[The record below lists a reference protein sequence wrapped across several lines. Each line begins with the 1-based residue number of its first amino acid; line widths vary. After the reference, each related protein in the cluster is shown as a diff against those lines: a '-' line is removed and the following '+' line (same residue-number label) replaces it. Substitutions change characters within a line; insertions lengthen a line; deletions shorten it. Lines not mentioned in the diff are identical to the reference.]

1 MTSFSQKRQ
10 IELIIYLL
18 LVVGILSCYWRVQ
31 YADFVNID
39 DTVYVSE
46 NRNVQ
51 AGLTREGIVWAFTTF
66 EAANWHPLTWLSH
79 MLDCQIF
86 GLNPRGHHLTSL
98 LFHISNSMLLF
109 YVLCRMT
116 GGVWKSALVAALFAL
131 HPLHVESVAWISER
145 KDVLSTFFGLISIA
159 AYIKYAQEKRPV
171 SYLLCILFLGLGLM
185 AKPMLV
191 TFPFVLLL
199 LDFWPLKRF
208 SGEHYGVPRT
218 EVAAVFSRRNL
229 FSLIREKIPL
239 FILVIFMSMTTITA
253 QQSKGAVQ
261 TLEYFPFHLRVY
273 NALITYVTYIAKT
286 VWPSYLSIYYPH
298 PGNTLLLWQVAG
310 AASMLIMITVIAV
323 GISGRYPFAVVGWF
337 WYLGTLVPVVGL
349 VQVGT
354 QAMADRYT
362 YIPLTGLFIIAVWG
376 ITDILEKRKHGRAV
390 AAALTV
396 IILSALGV
404 RTAQQVGF
412 WQNNLTLYTNAIRG
426 NDRNDLAHNNLG
438 VALEAVGKRDR
449 AISHYRKSV
458 EINPLNVDAFNN
470 LANVLADKERFEEA
484 EKYYRKAL
492 GIEPDNAVYH
502 YNIGVLYIRQ
512 GKTEEALKQ
521 FAEAIQNKPDFAK
534 VYNHTGVVLARQGK
548 LEKARIFFLKA
559 IQIDPG
565 FAAARR
571 NLKFYRAPFQR
582 PEGSGASSRQ
592 DDLNGRQ
599 E

>member
-1 MTSFSQKRQ
+1 VGSVMTSFPQKRR
-10 IELIIYLL
+10 IELIICLF

-51 AGLTREGIVWAFTTF
+51 AGLTREGIIWAFTTF

-86 GLNPRGHHLTSL
+86 GLNPSAHHWTSL
-98 LFHISNSMLLF
+98 LFHMANSLLLF
-109 YVLCRMT
+109 FIFNKMT
-116 GGVWKSALVAALFAL
+116 GTIWRSAFVAALFAL

-145 KDVLSTFFGLISIA
+145 KDLLSTFFGLISIA
-159 AYIKYAQEKRPV
+159 AYVKYAQEKRPV

-208 SGEHYGVPRT
+208 TGENYGAPRNGAT
-218 EVAAVFSRRNL
+218 AVFSRKNL
-229 FSLIREKIPL
+229 FPLIGEKIPL
-239 FILVIFMSMTTITA
+239 FILVIFMSITTITA
-253 QQSKGAVQ
+253 QHSKGAVQ
-261 TLEYFPFHLRVY
+261 TLEYFPFHFRIY
-273 NALITYVTYIAKT
+273 NALITYVTYIVKT
-286 VWPSYLSIYYPH
+286 VWPSHLSIFYPH

-310 AASMLIMITVIAV
+310 AALLLIGITVLAV
-323 GISGRYPFAVVGWF
+323 VFLKRYPYVAVGWF
-337 WYLGTLVPVVGL
+337 WYLGTLVPVIGF

-376 ITDILEKRKHGRAV
+376 IASLLEKWKHARAIAV
-390 AAALTV
+390 TLAV
-396 IILSALGV
+396 IIISALGV
-404 RTAQQVGF
+404 RTAVQVGF
-412 WQNNLTLYTNAIRG
+412 WQNNVSLYTNAIRV
-426 NDRNDLAHNNLG
+426 NHRNDLAHNNLG
-438 VALEAVGKRDR
+438 VALDAIEKHDR

-470 LANVLADKERFEEA
+470 LANALADKERLGEA

-492 GIEPDNAVYH
+492 KIEPENAVYRH
-502 YNIGVLYIRQ
+502 NLGALYIRQ
-512 GKTEEALKQ
+512 GKTEEALEQ
-521 FAEAIQNKPDFAK
+521 FAKAIRIKPNFAK
-534 VYNHTGVVLARQGK
+534 VYNHVGIVLARQGK
-548 LEKARIFFLKA
+548 FEKASKFFLKA
-559 IQIDPG
+559 IQIDPD
-565 FAAARR
+565 FKAAKR
-571 NLKFYRAPFQR
+571 NLKFYKVSYQC
-582 PEGSGASSRQ
+582 PEGSGVSSGQR
-592 DDLNGRQ
+592 
-599 E
+599 